1 MSKRVSQTS
10 RLPDS
15 DLPDRRSQ
23 GVHQSSK
30 TEIVEVSKRVS
41 ISGPLPPPLVLKQ
54 YDELVPGSAE
64 RVIQMAEKS
73 LDHQIDFSS
82 AALQAT
88 VASTKRGQV
97 MGFVTVL
104 VALVGS
110 MIAIFA
116 DQAAV
121 AQILGGG
128 TVIGLA
134 AIFVLGRLPAW
145 LKSFRDTR
153 E

>member
-1 MSKRVSQTS
+1 MSKRVPQTS

-73 LDHQIDFSS
+73 LDHQMSV
-82 AALQAT
+82 Q
-88 VASTKRGQV
+88 
-97 MGFVTVL
+97 
-104 VALVGS
+104 
-110 MIAIFA
+110 
-116 DQAAV
+116 
-121 AQILGGG
+121 
-128 TVIGLA
+128 
-134 AIFVLGRLPAW
+134 
-145 LKSFRDTR
+145 
-153 E
+153 

>member
-1 MSKRVSQTS
+1 
-10 RLPDS
+10 
-15 DLPDRRSQ
+15 
-23 GVHQSSK
+23 
-30 TEIVEVSKRVS
+30 
-41 ISGPLPPPLVLKQ
+41 
-54 YDELVPGSAE
+54 
-64 RVIQMAEKS
+64 
-73 LDHQIDFSS
+73 
-82 AALQAT
+82 
-88 VASTKRGQV
+88 
-97 MGFVTVL
+97 
-104 VALVGS
+104 